1 MAISSYRPWRPVSV
15 VAAPSSEPGV
25 LTKAEALAI
34 KRLNEGDATPEQ
46 QKAALYAIL
55 YKIAQVDDQS
65 FRSDDHGGV
74 RDTAFAEGKR
84 FVGLQ
89 VKKLLAVPL
98 DILTGERAERIGH
111 PQSRGPK

>member
-1 MAISSYRPWRPVSV
+1 MAISAYRPWRPISV
-15 VAAPSSEPGV
+15 VAAPSAELGV

-46 QKAALYAIL
+46 QKAALHAIL
-55 YKIAQVDDQS
+55 QKICQVDDQS

-74 RDTAFAEGKR
+74 QDTAFAEGKR

-89 VKKLLAVPL
+89 LRKLLVIPL
-98 DILTGERAERIGH
+98 DILTGER
-111 PQSRGPK
+111 K

>member
-15 VAAPSSEPGV
+15 VVGPSNELGV

-34 KRLNEGDATPEQ
+34 KMVNEGDATPEQ
-46 QKAALYAIL
+46 QKAALRAIL
-55 YKIAQVDDQS
+55 HKIAQVDDQS

-74 RDTAFAEGKR
+74 QDTAFAEGKR

-89 VKKLLAVPL
+89 VRKIINVPL
-98 DILTGERAERIGH
+98 DILTGER
-111 PQSRGPK
+111 K